1 MAWVPAARVRHI
13 LPTLDRVP
21 AEGSVPSA
29 DRQRLLVVFAIVPG
43 LERLEA
49 IPLLDGDA
57 LW

>member
-1 MAWVPAARVRHI
+1 MTVCARAWSG
-13 LPTLDRVP
+13 LPTFDRVP
-21 AEGSVPSA
+21 AEGPGLSA